1 LSRPPML
8 AIIVCGAGIPGCL
21 GYLAWSQG
29 AYNIQ
34 EPPAPPARQ
43 AAQTIQAPALYV
55 ATCTLC
61 HGGDS
66 LGTDR
71 APTLANS
78 TTLRGLSDSDIAAII
93 VKGKN
98 KMPAFALP
106 ASDVDPMVRYIR
118 SLNAAPVAT
127 AVAGDAKAGESIYFG
142 EGQCSSCHT
151 AAGRGSSYGPDLS
164 SIASRMSVAALQ
176 QALTNPGSS
185 TGSGG
190 GGGGGGRGGGGG
202 YGAAPATYD
211 SVTVTLKDGSKLQ
224 GLNRAQGSHD
234 LVLQTRDGKLH
245 LLQDGDYLSVVPGS
259 TPVMPSYKGTEE
271 QRRNLI
277 AYLETLKGVGVGPL
291 SGTLTPVN
299 SAQVAQVLHPRN
311 GDWPTYN
318 GTLDG
323 NRDSSLNQINRDNV
337 AKLQMQWVYAIP
349 FNGLETTPVVVDGVM
364 FLTGNNQVYAVSGM
378 TGREIW
384 RYQRPKSQTA
394 QISGDA
400 AIGVNRG
407 VAVLGDR
414 VFYLTDDAH
423 LIALDRLNGSL
434 LWDVNTH
441 EGATGQYGGTAAPLV
456 VGDLVVTGVSGGDNG
471 IRGFVAA
478 YQATTG
484 QEAWKFMTIPKPGDT
499 GSIADTWKGSAL
511 ALGGGATW
519 TTGSAEMDG
528 SVVYWPVGN
537 PHPDTDGDERA
548 GSNLYSNSDLAIDT
562 KTGKLRWYFQ
572 FTPHDLH
579 DWDANEPI
587 ALIDTPWKGEPRKL
601 LLHANRNG
609 FLYVLDRT
617 NGKMLLASR
626 MVDKMT
632 WASGIDPVTGVP
644 SLLPA
649 NETSLQGTA
658 TCPAVR
664 GATNWYSTAFNP
676 ATHLYYVM
684 TVEDC
689 TTYRKAADGGYGR
702 YVDPANPAKKILRA
716 FNIETGKVVWQI
728 DLPGPV
734 QSNYSGVLTS
744 AGGLVFFG
752 ESSGGFAAV
761 DAATGKYLWHV
772 ETNHPFK
779 ASPMTYAI
787 DGRQYVAIASG
798 GNILS
803 FALPSAP

>member
-1 LSRPPML
+1 
-8 AIIVCGAGIPGCL
+8 
-21 GYLAWSQG
+21 LAWSQG

-34 EPPAPPARQ
+34 EPPARQ
-43 AAQTIQAPALYV
+43 APAAQSAMQPSALYV

-78 TTLRGLSDSDIAAII
+78 ALLRGLSDSDVAAII

-106 ASDVDPMVRYIR
+106 QADVDQMVRYIR
-118 SLNAAPVAT
+118 SLNAAPAAT
-127 AVAGDAKAGESIYFG
+127 AVVGDAKAGESIFFG

-164 SIASRMSVAALQ
+164 SIASRLRPDAMQ
-176 QALTNPGSS
+176 QTLTNPGSS
-185 TGSGG
+185 TSS
-190 GGGGGGRGGGGG
+190 GGGGGRGGGGG
-202 YGAAPATYD
+202 GFGAVPATYD
-211 SVTVTLKDGSKLQ
+211 AVTVTLNDGSKLQ

-234 LVLQTRDGKLH
+234 LVLQTKDGRLR
-245 LLQDGDYLSVVPGS
+245 LLQEGQYRSVVPD
-259 TPVMPSYKGTEE
+259 TAPAMPAYKGTAE
-271 QRRNLI
+271 QQRSLI
-277 AYLETLKGVGVGPL
+277 AYLETLRGVGVGPL
-291 SGTLTPVN
+291 ASLLPPVTP
-299 SAQVAQVLHPRN
+299 AQVDQVLHPRN

-318 GTLDG
+318 GTVDG
-323 NRDSSLNQINRDNV
+323 TRDSSLNQITLDNA
-337 AKLQMQWVYAIP
+337 AKLQLQWVYSIQ

-364 FLTGNNQVYAVSGM
+364 FVTGNNQVYAISGS

-384 RYQRPKSQTA
+384 RYQRTKSQSA
-394 QISGDA
+394 QISSDA

-441 EGATGQYGGTAAPLV
+441 EGAAGQYGGTAAPLV
-456 VGDLVVTGVSGGDNG
+456 VGDLVLTGVSGGDNG
-471 IRGFVAA
+471 IRGFLAA
-478 YQATTG
+478 YKATTG
-484 QEAWKFMTIPKPGDT
+484 EEAWKFMTIPKPGDT
-499 GSIADTWKGSAL
+499 GPIADTWKGTAL

-519 TTGSAEMDG
+519 TTGSAESDG
-528 SVVYWPVGN
+528 SIVYWPVGN
-537 PHPDTDGDERA
+537 PHPDTDGDQRL
-548 GSNLYSNSDLAIDT
+548 GSNLYTNSDLAIDT
-562 KTGKLRWYFQ
+562 KTGKLLWYFQ
-572 FTPHDLH
+572 FNPHDLH

-587 ALIDTPWKGEPRKL
+587 ALVDTLWKGQPRKL

-617 NGKMLLASR
+617 NGKLLLASR

-632 WASGIDPVTGVP
+632 WASGIDQVSGVP

-649 NETSLQGTA
+649 NEPTVQGTVA
-658 TCPAVR
+658 CPAVR

-676 ATHLYYVM
+676 ATRLYYVM

-689 TTYRKAADGGYGR
+689 TTYRKAEDGGYGR

-734 QSNYSGVLTS
+734 QSNYSGVLTT
-744 AGGLVFFG
+744 AGGLLFFG

-761 DAATGKYLWHV
+761 DASTGKYVWHF
-772 ETNHPFK
+772 ETNHVFK

-803 FALPSAP
+803 FALPK